1 MLTIVNKS
9 REQLRTSSSDVALH
23 GFDRLRHELGDV
35 KKMLQERVLRI
46 RADVK
51 QAISQ
56 GRCLFRLQICMQ
68 RLCGFHAKRNIQATY
83 SEFRVVKR
91 REAVQGV
98 QELLMLGTELGG

>member
-51 QAISQ
+51 
-56 GRCLFRLQICMQ
+56 
-68 RLCGFHAKRNIQATY
+68 
-83 SEFRVVKR
+83 
-91 REAVQGV
+91 
-98 QELLMLGTELGG
+98 